1 MHAGPRTPWDTVAA
15 DDEHHAAAGDEATA
29 AGVFVDEL
37 VFSSRIGLEHKDELE
52 RLLFFNGNQARVVDG
67 VAFVVQQFGIPRIRS
82 EAGSLRIALASGRES
97 QTLFVLDR
105 GELGDDLVGVV
116 VYLRDADALVALFV
130 AVHEEYAI
138 AGQRGER
145 NLTLRILD
153 ELKAIGRR
161 VKGVRELR
169 VFLGRRTPA
178 RLTLG

>member
-1 MHAGPRTPWDTVAA
+1 MTAPEHDETPT
-15 DDEHHAAAGDEATA
+15 DEATA

-97 QTLFVLDR
+97 QTLFVIDR

-116 VYLRDADALVALFV
+116 VYLREGDALVALFV
-130 AVHEEYAI
+130 AVHEAYAI
-138 AGQRGER
+138 AGERGER

-161 VKGVRELR
+161 VKGIATLQVY
-169 VFLGRRTPA
+169 LGRRTPA
-178 RLTLG
+178 RLAVR